1 VTGRPRVAVIG
12 GGIAGLTAAWRL
24 SSHAD
29 VVLLE
34 ASDRLGG
41 KIATEPFAGVDLDT
55 GPDAFLARSS
65 VAVELCRSVGLGD
78 ELVPP
83 ATGAAFLWSRGRL
96 RPLPAGLVLGAPTS
110 LRRLARSRVLSPAG
124 TARVALDLVL
134 PRRGVAPGEN
144 DVAVGALVRDRLGR
158 EALERLVDPLV
169 GGINAGRSEHLS
181 AAVVAPAFVA
191 AAQHRSLVRGL
202 RAVQRAQAADRGADG
217 GPVFLTVRG
226 GMSRLVDALA
236 AFATKDGAEIRV
248 GVAAETLRKASAAA
262 SERAWSIAGSDG
274 RVVDADAVIVA
285 LPAAHAA
292 RLLDEVCRVAAD
304 ELATMTTASVCLATL
319 AYPADAVRT
328 QLNGSGFLVPR
339 PEGRLMTACSWVN
352 GKWPHLA
359 PPGRALFRVSAG
371 RAGDERAL
379 GLADSE
385 LVEVLHRELAEALGL
400 SAPPDEWRVHRWI
413 DAFPQYAVGHPAR
426 VARIEAAL
434 ADQAPGVVV
443 AGSPYRGVGLATCIA
458 GAEQAVVAAL
468 AAAGHSPV

>member
-1 VTGRPRVAVIG
+1 MTGRPRVAVIG

-24 SSHAD
+24 TGHAD

-96 RPLPAGLVLGAPTS
+96 RPLPAGLVLGAPTN
-110 LRRLARSRVLSPAG
+110 LRQLARSHVLSPAG

-134 PRRGVAPGEN
+134 PRRRVPAAGT
-144 DVAVGALVRDRLGR
+144 DVAVGALVRARFGR

-169 GGINAGRSEHLS
+169 GGINAGRSEQLS

-191 AAQHRSLVRGL
+191 AAQHRSLLRGL
-202 RAVQRAQAADRGADG
+202 RAVQRAQAAERGPD

-226 GMSRLVDALA
+226 GLSRLVDALA
-236 AFATKDGAEIRV
+236 AFATKEGAEIST
-248 GVAAETLRKASAAA
+248 GVTATALRAGDG
-262 SERAWSIAGSDG
+262 RAWSVAGSDG
-274 RVVDADAVIVA
+274 RVVEADAVVVA

-292 RLLDEVCRVAAD
+292 RLLAEVCRVAAD

-319 AYPADAVRT
+319 AYPARALRT
-328 QLNGSGFLVPR
+328 PLDGSGFLVPR
-339 PEGRLMTACSWVN
+339 AEGRLMTACSWVN

-359 PPGRALFRVSAG
+359 PPGRALFRISAG

-379 GLADSE
+379 GLADGE
-385 LVEVLHRELAEALGL
+385 LVEALHRELADALEL
-400 SAPPDEWRVHRWI
+400 TTPPEEWRVHRWI

-434 ADQAPGVVV
+434 AQQAPGVVV
-443 AGSPYRGVGLATCIA
+443 AGAPYRGVGLATCIA
-458 GAEQAVVAAL
+458 GAEQAAGAAL
-468 AAAGHSPV
+468 AAIGPPL